1 MWFAFTSLH
10 LCMSWLYWKRS
21 ALVSLWFYMSKY
33 LSFNTWPHS
42 MGEQSPRS
50 KGWSVVGAS
59 NETPGEQSEVKS
71 LSSICAQNYCLQCC
85 WWSEHARKR
94 QCPQISSHL
103 SSYVWLAI
111 LASAFSSPSLH
122 SGKALEAQGCGL
134 VYPTSQPTRP
144 RSHCSVPGNPAT
156 SCCCF
161 SAACPIVQW
170 RTHGHNRLQGWCSS
184 DLNGAAIC
192 CLRLGW
198 FRTTCSSLRVCKLLA

>member
-50 KGWSVVGAS
+50 KGWSLVGAS
-59 NETPGEQSEVKS
+59 SETPGEQSEVKS

-85 WWSEHARKR
+85 WWSEHARKC

-111 LASAFSSPSLH
+111 LAAALPPGPEAILPFCLQLSQLTQWEGLRG
-122 SGKALEAQGCGL
+122 SGLWPC
-134 VYPTSQPTRP
+134 V
-144 RSHCSVPGNPAT
+144 
-156 SCCCF
+156 
-161 SAACPIVQW
+161 
-170 RTHGHNRLQGWCSS
+170 S
-184 DLNGAAIC
+184 DLSAHPPQEPLLSAWEPSNF
-192 CLRLGW
+192 LLLLL
-198 FRTTCSSLRVCKLLA
+198 SSLSHSAVEDSRP